1 MVDDKLK
8 QYATPRQIEILEA
21 IERTGSQRA
30 AAKELGL
37 ARGTIFNL
45 VQSAKK
51 RAAKSGH
58 SPEHDMTHTVP
69 DGFLVKGVSTMYAK
83 DGSIAAQWVKSSID
97 RERQEAI
104 MRAAVD
110 AMVEDIRPAAPVAP
124 PELVLDKLLNC
135 YVITDYH
142 LGAKAWAEETGAS
155 WDLHIAE
162 DMLVQWFSAAIAQ
175 SPASHTAV
183 LVNLGDLMH
192 WDGIEAVT
200 PTSKHTLD
208 ADTRFQKLVRV
219 TIAVLRRVV
228 SMLLQKHQHV
238 HFLMAEGNHDLASSA
253 WLRELFAA
261 LYIDEPRVTV
271 ETRPDPYY
279 CIEHGKTALFFHHGH
294 KKRFDSLETVFVAKF
309 REVYGRT
316 KYAYAHT
323 GHLHHNVVKETN
335 TMTLEQH
342 RTLAAPDSHASRGG
356 WMSGRD
362 AKVVTY
368 HKDFG
373 EVGRISISPEMI
385 GL

>member
-1 MVDDKLK
+1 
-8 QYATPRQIEILEA
+8 
-21 IERTGSQRA
+21 
-30 AAKELGL
+30 
-37 ARGTIFNL
+37 
-45 VQSAKK
+45 
-51 RAAKSGH
+51 
-58 SPEHDMTHTVP
+58 
-69 DGFLVKGVSTMYAK
+69 
-83 DGSIAAQWVKSSID
+83 
-97 RERQEAI
+97 
-104 MRAAVD
+104 
-110 AMVEDIRPAAPVAP
+110 
-124 PELVLDKLLNC
+124 
-135 YVITDYH
+135 
-142 LGAKAWAEETGAS
+142 
-155 WDLHIAE
+155 
-162 DMLVQWFSAAIAQ
+162 
-175 SPASHTAV
+175 
-183 LVNLGDLMH
+183 
-192 WDGIEAVT
+192 
-200 PTSKHTLD
+200 
-208 ADTRFQKLVRV
+208 
-219 TIAVLRRVV
+219 
-228 SMLLQKHQHV
+228 MLLQKHQHV